1 MATCLRRIEV
11 LDFDVQEAFESIEI
25 PDTVAIPAVFLGV
38 EVGTE
43 KDSPEKARQE
53 ARVLRLHFR
62 AFDNLVLREGRGALN
77 PDKINRQARAFTG
90 GQLDAHTRQ
99 SLDLGDG
106 LCFQD
111 DERAFLAELFL

>member
-11 LDFDVQEAFESIEI
+11 LDFDVQEAFETIEI

-38 EVGTE
+38 EVGGE
-43 KDSPEKARQE
+43 KKSPEKARQE

-106 LCFQD
+106 LCFQY